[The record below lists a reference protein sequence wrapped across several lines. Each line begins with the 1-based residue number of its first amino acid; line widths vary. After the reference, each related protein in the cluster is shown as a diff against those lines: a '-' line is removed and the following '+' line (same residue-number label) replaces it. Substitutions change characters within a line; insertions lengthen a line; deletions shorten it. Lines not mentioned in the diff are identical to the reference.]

1 MSVVRPNQIGG
12 NTTVNEIT
20 VRTGADIDGSTLVVN
35 DTTDKVGIGLADPKT
50 KLTVDG
56 TVTLKEQAAAD
67 SDTASYGQLWVKT
80 ATPNE
85 LYFTTD
91 AGDDIQLTTGTG
103 TPGTGDIT
111 SVVAGTGLSGGGT
124 EGDVTLAV
132 EASQTQ
138 ITALG
143 TIATGTW
150 EGTAIASAYLDA
162 DTAHLSGTQTFTGA
176 KTFST
181 DVTLPTNTY
190 FAKFLA
196 HEGDTDTR
204 IVFFNAGDIIAL
216 EAGGVE
222 MLRVSEGTQDEIV
235 INDLS
240 GDVDFRVESDDETH
254 MLFVDCDNNRISI
267 GDSVDAP
274 AATLEITNNASAGA
288 FDVPLLQLNSND
300 VDKVALDI
308 NAANTTADV
317 IDLTAN
323 DLTTGAIM
331 KLVSDS
337 SSTSDRTLVDL
348 TNDNTAAE
356 NTILMHIKND
366 AVANKG
372 NVIIESTAAE
382 TNPLVEL
389 INGHDSADK
398 PPMLR
403 FNKLGHVS
411 DDMNIG
417 HVSFY
422 ADNDATPG
430 EPIEY
435 AKILVG
441 ASDVSDGDEAGQISF
456 HVMSGG
462 LLGTASLQEA
472 LRIGR
477 EDTVGGAGGFALM
490 VNETNTDMHFRVK
503 SKNDNNA
510 IFVHATNDRV
520 GIFKGAPHSAIH
532 LKGSVAQDQ
541 TVQAAGS
548 LTLDQDQ
555 GVLVA
560 NSAGGNVTFNLPAIS
575 GIQGRQYTFIKRHA
589 SNSMIIAPN
598 GSEKIFKAASPTG
611 GASITYTDMGS
622 TVTLCCTSSGWVV
635 LSEYIPT

>member
-20 VRTGADIDGSTLVVN
+20 VRTGADIDGDTLVVN
-35 DTTDKVGIGLADPKT
+35 DTTDKVGIGLADTKT

-56 TVTLKEQAAAD
+56 TVTLKEQEAED
-67 SDTASYGQLWVKT
+67 SDTASYGQIWVKT

-103 TPGTGDIT
+103 IPATGDIT

-190 FAKFLA
+190 FAKYLA

-204 IVFFNAGDIIAL
+204 IVFFNSGDLIAL

-222 MLRVSEGTQDEIV
+222 MLRVSEGTQDEV
-235 INDLS
+235 VVNDLV
-240 GDVDFRVESDDETH
+240 GHVNFRVESYNETH

-288 FDVPLLQLNSND
+288 FDVPLVQLNSND

-308 NAANTTADV
+308 NALNTTADV
-317 IDLTAN
+317 IDLTASA
-323 DLTTGAIM
+323 LTTGAIM

-403 FNKLGHVS
+403 FNKVGHVS
-411 DDMNIG
+411 DDMDIG

-435 AKILVG
+435 AKILGG

-490 VNETNTDMHFRVK
+490 VNETNKDLHFRVK
-503 SKNDNNA
+503 SKNENNA
-510 IFVHATNDRV
+510 ILVHAINDRV
-520 GIFKGAPHSAIH
+520 GIFAGSPNSKIH
-532 LKGSVAQDQ
+532 LAGSVAQSQ
-541 TVQAAGS
+541 TVQASGT

-555 GVLVA
+555 GVAVA

-598 GSEKIFKAASPTG
+598 GSEKIYKAASPTG
-611 GASITYTDMGS
+611 GASITYTDIGS
-622 TVTLCCTSSGWVV
+622 TVTLSCTSIGWVV

>member
-1 MSVVRPNQIGG
+1 
-12 NTTVNEIT
+12 
-20 VRTGADIDGSTLVVN
+20 
-35 DTTDKVGIGLADPKT
+35 
-50 KLTVDG
+50 
-56 TVTLKEQAAAD
+56 
-67 SDTASYGQLWVKT
+67 
-80 ATPNE
+80 
-85 LYFTTD
+85 
-91 AGDDIQLTTGTG
+91 
-103 TPGTGDIT
+103 
-111 SVVAGTGLSGGGT
+111 LSGGGT
-124 EGDVTLAV
+124 EGDVTLNV

-222 MLRVSEGTQDEIV
+222 MLRVSEGTQDEV
-235 INDLS
+235 VVNDQS
-240 GDVDFRVESDDETH
+240 GDVDFRVESNVETH

-300 VDKVALDI
+300 VDQVGLDI
-308 NAANTTADV
+308 NALNTTADV
-317 IDLTAN
+317 IDLTASA
-323 DLTTGAIM
+323 LTTGAIM

-348 TNDNTAAE
+348 TNDNTAAV

-366 AVANKG
+366 AVADKG

-382 TNPLVEL
+382 TNPLIEL

-403 FNKLGHVS
+403 FTKVGGVADGNDLGAITF
-411 DDMNIG
+411 IG
-417 HVSFY
+417 
-422 ADNDATPG
+422 DNDATPG

-435 AKILVG
+435 VKLLVES
-441 ASDVSDGDEAGQISF
+441 SDVTDGDE
-456 HVMSGG
+456 GG
-462 LLGTASLQEA
+462 VLSIICMGGGTAGTASPLVAMKFGNE
-472 LRIGR
+472 I
-477 EDTVGGAGGFALM
+477 VGSSANLAAY
-490 VNETNTDMHFRVK
+490 VNPQKGDCDFRVDGD
-503 SKNDNNA
+503 SFNNLIRTDA
-510 IFVHATNDRV
+510 ANARV
-520 GIFKGAPHSAIH
+520 GIGATPNEASAI
-532 LKGSVAQDQ
+532 LEVESTAKG
-541 TVQAAGS
+541 
-548 LTLDQDQ
+548 
-555 GVLVA
+555 
-560 NSAGGNVTFNLPAIS
+560 FLPPRMTTTQQNAIS
-575 GIQGRQYTFIKRHA
+575 SPA
-589 SNSMIIAPN
+589 SGLMLYNTSTNKLMVYN
-598 GSEKIFKAASPTG
+598 GSAWTA
-611 GASITYTDMGS
+611 
-622 TVTLCCTSSGWVV
+622 LH
-635 LSEYIPT
+635 